1 MGRRSDLYYGL
12 SYCCGIDNLRAKACT
27 AFSSHGIA
35 LSVIKPPVSLGHG
48 SCSYALRI
56 KEADLQKAAA
66 LLSGISIKIKGI
78 YVVENGKYREAE
90 I

>member
-1 MGRRSDLYYGL
+1 MGCLIVVGSITYAQRLARL
-12 SYCCGIDNLRAKACT
+12 
-27 AFSSHGIA
+27 FSSHGIA

-56 KEADLQKAAA
+56 KEADLQKTAA